1 MTSPT
6 RWVCGGMLLKTIEPP
21 VRPVVQGG
29 LTLDEWG
36 GEPGLESEPEFVNL
50 RFAGNRQ
57 QAIGAP
63 RIPPGWRGA
72 G

>member
-6 RWVCGGMLLKTIEPP
+6 RWVCVGMPLKTIEPP

-29 LTLDEWG
+29 LTLDGSG
-36 GEPGLESEPEFVNL
+36 GETGLESEPEFVNL

-57 QAIGAP
+57 QATGAL
-63 RIPPGWRGA
+63 RILPGWRGA
-72 G
+72 R